1 MTFPTISTKATNITI
16 TPALSVLIDQKF
28 ESLGRLVNDREELF
42 CEIELER
49 IGEHQSGKIYRA
61 EVNFSSGGKLFR
73 TEATEEQIE
82 KAIDEVR
89 NELKKELQRA
99 HGKRQSLWKR
109 GRQAIKRML
118 LSGDANE
125 EV

>member
-1 MTFPTISTKATNITI
+1 MTFPTINTKATNITI

-28 ESLGRLVNDREELF
+28 TPLGRLVNDQEKLF
-42 CEIELER
+42 CEIELEK

-73 TEATEEQIE
+73 SEATEEQIE

-89 NELKKELQRA
+89 NELKKELERA
-99 HGKRQSLWKR
+99 HGKRHSLFKR
-109 GRQAIKRML
+109 GKQAIKDML
-118 LSGDANE
+118 RFGGTE
-125 EV
+125 E